1 MYNLSPNVKVSNS
14 ITAPNV
20 NATTVNV
27 GGDAGN
33 TALTTVAGGN
43 YNSEGQKIDDTAVP
57 ALSVGGNQITNVANG
72 AISPSSTDAI
82 NGSQLYAVQNNFN
95 QQIGAVNNRIDDLD
109 SNRKAGSA
117 SAMAAAGLP
126 QAYREGQSG
135 FVAAVGQY
143 EGETGV
149 AVGFTSISD
158 NGKWLFRGSYA
169 TNSQNENAGNLG
181 IGYFW

>member
-1 MYNLSPNVKVSNS
+1 MKVSNS

-43 YNSEGQKIDDTAVP
+43 YNSTGQKIDDTAVP

-82 NGSQLYAVQNNFN
+82 NGSQLYAVATGIN
-95 QQIGAVNNRIDDLD
+95 QKLGDVNNRIDGVEQRIGDVD
-109 SNRKAGSA
+109 DMARAGVA
-117 SAMAAAGLP
+117 GALATAGLP
-126 QAYREGQSG
+126 QAYLPGKSL
-135 FVAAVGQY
+135 
-143 EGETGV
+143 V
-149 AVGFTSISD
+149 AVGAGTFKGESGLAVSFSSISD
-158 NGKWLFRGSYA
+158 NGSWILKGTGS
-169 TNSQNENAGNLG
+169 TNTQGDVGGTVAV
-181 IGYFW
+181 GYQW